1 MTETAI
7 GFTWA
12 PTKISAT
19 APMNSANGMRLS
31 TPRRSLLGALAF
43 VCALV
48 PMAVRAE
55 DGSIPSANRPSR
67 VASLPS
73 PTVLRGTPLSTARS
87 VPICPPG
94 YALSGYACIEPSGG
108 GATEGA
114 PGYDSWS
121 YYGYWPE
128 YGYDNRYGGFAGR
141 GFGGDRGFY
150 GSGAGIG
157 PRAGFG
163 PNSGR

>member
-1 MTETAI
+1 
-7 GFTWA
+7 
-12 PTKISAT
+12 
-19 APMNSANGMRLS
+19 MNSANGMRPS
-31 TPRRSLLGALAF
+31 TTYHSLLAAVAF
-43 VCALV
+43 VCALTG
-48 PMAVRAE
+48 PLAIRGE
-55 DGSIPSANRPSR
+55 DGSVPSAGRPSR
-67 VASLPS
+67 AASLPA
-73 PTVLRGTPLSTARS
+73 PTVLRGTPLSTTRS

-94 YALSGYACIEPSGG
+94 YALSGYACLEPTGG

-141 GFGGDRGFY
+141 GLSADRFAGSHGDRGFY
-150 GSGAGIG
+150 GSGTGIG

-163 PNSGR
+163 PTSGP